1 LANSPEEEIPMF
13 LETRKS
19 VLCLK
24 SLLIGVAVSAPALA
38 QQPSGLSNS
47 APVSGGTTEVAKG
60 GFQAITPPPAAD
72 QSKDAST
79 LKLTLGGFLSQ
90 GNSRSLALTGVADYF
105 LRRSASQ
112 FSAQAAVNYGRSAPG
127 NGLPYET
134 TVSNYQ
140 GRVRYDYF
148 FATGVAGF
156 LSASARRVRF
166 QGLDL
171 RLNIDPG
178 LAYYFIDVKDHRL
191 WGELGYDLQYDVR
204 NRDFIDAAAVAPEP
218 ALIDHTEV
226 RHNVRAFVGYDN
238 DLTSTLK
245 FDTGL
250 EYLQNIKDTEN
261 ARINFDA
268 ALTTQLND
276 SFSVAMSFSVKFD
289 NNPLPGVEKTDLI
302 TALNLVYTMD

>member
-1 LANSPEEEIPMF
+1 MMF
-13 LETRKS
+13 LEKPKYALSLT
-19 VLCLK
+19 
-24 SLLIGVAVSAPALA
+24 SLLVGVAASAPALA
-38 QQPSGLSNS
+38 QQPSGLSS
-47 APVSGGTTEVAKG
+47 RAPASGGSTDVAKG
-60 GFQAITPPPAAD
+60 GFQAFTPPPSGD
-72 QSKDAST
+72 ESKDAST
-79 LKLTLGGFLSQ
+79 LKLTVGGFLSQ

-112 FSAQAAVNYGRSAPG
+112 FSTQAAVNYGRSAPG
-127 NGLPYET
+127 AGLPYET

-140 GRVRYDYF
+140 ARVRYDYF
-148 FATGVAGF
+148 FAPGVAGF
-156 LSASARRVRF
+156 LSASARRDRF

-178 LAYYFIDVKDHRL
+178 VAYYFIDVKDHRL
-191 WGELGYDLQYDVR
+191 WAELGYDLQYDVR

-218 ALIDHTEV
+218 QLIEHTEV

-245 FDTGL
+245 FDTGV
-250 EYLQNIKDTEN
+250 EYLQNVKDTEN

-268 ALTTQLND
+268 ALTAQVND
-276 SFSVAMSFSVKFD
+276 SFSVATTVSVKFD